1 MSFEIS
7 CSQLIA
13 HCSKLF
19 PKETPTVV
27 KKQPTKT
34 PPHPNVL
41 LIDLA
46 AIDPHPEN
54 ARKDFDQAELQQ
66 LAHSMDAHGLVQP
79 IVVREW
85 GKKGRYQLVAGER
98 RYRAAKLAKWKA
110 IPASVRKI
118 GDEEAVAL
126 MLAENLERKDLN
138 AIERAAGLKQL
149 TIGDAGL
156 THKEA
161 AERFGRS
168 VAWVSNSMRLLEL
181 PGPWKKRVVSGEIPE
196 TFARLL
202 LPYKDCGPLVDVLD
216 KEVLAKA
223 GEMSRDEFED
233 RIAWRTDENSRVMKT
248 KGALHEKYW
257 LRKFDVDDATR
268 EKLGVIEVPGRKGE
282 MEERATN
289 VKLWDKLQAAAE
301 KAGEKKKAA
310 GGKTAA
316 KKKKLTPAQAQAKAD
331 EQARQLAERIRRWK
345 LMFLRSAA
353 AERIAGGSNRG
364 YGTAVEPAT
373 LLLVMD
379 VGIGG
384 GGLRYRD
391 HLDEAMREVG
401 VRGGRYAGVS
411 TKLLTLVASRIQSVA
426 VDVCVRMLE
435 DESIEW
441 RGDLVERLAEI
452 LSLSVDD
459 LWHEAR
465 KSPEGRRRLGTFFEL
480 HTKDALVDLVAEWK
494 VGTRLAV
501 QSAKSKA
508 DYVRGLLALMPGMM
522 LAAPKSLKERKKRKK
537 K

>member
-1 MSFEIS
+1 M
-7 CSQLIA
+7 A
-13 HCSKLF
+13 
-19 PKETPTVV
+19 

-34 PPHPNVL
+34 PPHPNVR
-41 LIDLA
+41 LIDVA
-46 AIDPHPEN
+46 AIEPHPRN
-54 ARKDFDQAELQQ
+54 ARKDFDQAELRQ

-79 IVVREW
+79 IVVREH
-85 GKKGRYQLVAGER
+85 GGKGRYQLVAGER

-110 IPASVRKI
+110 IAASVRKI

-126 MLAENLERKDLN
+126 MLVENLERKDLN

-353 AERIAGGSNRG
+353 AERIANM
-364 YGTAVEPAT
+364 AT
-373 LLLVMD
+373 DGDDWAAHLLLLD
-379 VGIGG
+379 SACGG
-384 GGLRYRD
+384 ASKYRE
-391 HLDEAMREVG
+391 HLEAALREVG
-401 VRGGRYAGVS
+401 VKVERTWFKRASMMLLKLDADKIVGVG
-411 TKLLTLVASRIQSVA
+411 
-426 VDVCVRMLE
+426 VDVCVRMLD
-435 DESIEW
+435 DEAYEP
-441 RGDLVERLAEI
+441 GEALVLRLAEI
-452 LSLSVDD
+452 LSLSVDE

-480 HTKDALVDLVAEWK
+480 HTKDGLAGLVAEWK
-494 VGTRLAV
+494 LGGLFPG
-501 QSAKSKA
+501 AKSKG
-508 DYVRGLLALMPGMM
+508 DFVSGLVAQLKGQM
-522 LAAPKSLKERKKRKK
+522 LELPKSLKERKKRKK